1 MGSTLH
7 QTYKELEKCVE
18 CLERDVE
25 DNLKQL
31 LEVKDFN
38 ENLAALET
46 SKDYHYKEILNHLS
60 QIKEHIKV
68 VADHHD
74 RLLSLENKI
83 ATGNKIDKN
92 YIKKQVENFQS
103 FEKINRREHKPVRKH
118 ETSSMKYLEYWE
130 RIMEEQEAE
139 QESSSVL
146 AVSKR
151 ENTKRQFKK
160 IVSSTI
166 DMLLETGSNSSAS
179 LESPKEENTR
189 EIEAINEEVIVKASK
204 ENVDC
209 ESVSEQ
215 DEEEEEEEEKE
226 ESVDSKPRIVDVIVS
241 SCVFSVCWV
250 DC

>member
-1 MGSTLH
+1 
-7 QTYKELEKCVE
+7 
-18 CLERDVE
+18 
-25 DNLKQL
+25 
-31 LEVKDFN
+31 
-38 ENLAALET
+38 
-46 SKDYHYKEILNHLS
+46 
-60 QIKEHIKV
+60 
-68 VADHHD
+68 
-74 RLLSLENKI
+74 
-83 ATGNKIDKN
+83 
-92 YIKKQVENFQS
+92 
-103 FEKINRREHKPVRKH
+103 
-118 ETSSMKYLEYWE
+118 
-130 RIMEEQEAE
+130 MEEQDAE

-215 DEEEEEEEEKE
+215 DEEEEKE
-226 ESVDSKPRIVDVIVS
+226 ESVDSKPRIVDVIYKKGVNGH
-241 SCVFSVCWV
+241 V
-250 DC
+250 

>member
-74 RLLSLENKI
+74 RLLSLEKKI

-130 RIMEEQEAE
+130 RIMEE

-215 DEEEEEEEEKE
+215 DEEEQEEEEEEEEEEKE
-226 ESVDSKPRIVDVIVS
+226 ESVDSKPRIVDVIYKKGVNGH
-241 SCVFSVCWV
+241 V
-250 DC
+250 